1 MKDLVFTSAIGRF
14 TFADDTLL
22 SHAQLVRDSVTG
34 QMLNPQPGA
43 PRINT
48 EKDAYDFIRA
58 MDSKIIAAI
67 EFKFELN

>member
-1 MKDLVFTSAIGRF
+1 MKDLVFTSAVGRF
-14 TFADDTLL
+14 TFAEDTLL

-34 QMLNPQPGA
+34 QMLHPQPNT

-48 EKDAYDFIRA
+48 ENDAYEFVRA